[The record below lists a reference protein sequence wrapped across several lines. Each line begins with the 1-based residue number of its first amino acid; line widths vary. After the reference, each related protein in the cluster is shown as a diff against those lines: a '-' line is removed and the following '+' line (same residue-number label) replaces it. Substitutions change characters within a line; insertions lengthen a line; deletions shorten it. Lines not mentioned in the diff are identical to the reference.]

1 MIVLTTR
8 SSFFL
13 KDRLPKGCTHRPP
26 LIRIVSRLNYKPEGL
41 KFELASEKISDL
53 LLTPSRKS
61 FEECCYDRAI
71 EIERLPYDKIF
82 LSYSGGIDS
91 TLSLI
96 SFFKYWKPESLD
108 RLTVLMNLSSI
119 EENPFFF
126 KHIIE
131 RVKVESIFQN
141 YSQRLVTENAGIVTG
156 EHGDQLFGS
165 DIIGAAVAMYG
176 DSAIHDSY
184 EKIVPS
190 VLNKFTENP
199 DVTSAFFARLH
210 PMVDESPFPLKSVH
224 DFLWWYNLTM
234 KWQYVK
240 YRFLANK
247 AWHKPAETAPRVH
260 HFFDTVDF
268 QKWSL
273 SNHDQK
279 IKGTWES
286 YKFPMKELIFE
297 YNKDAE
303 YLRKKKVPS
312 LPLTQMFMEYNDAF
326 DRNFVSLT
334 KEQVLSYVLE

>member
-8 SSFFL
+8 SPFFL
-13 KDRLPKGCTHRPP
+13 KERLPKGCTHRPP
-26 LIRIVSRLNYKPEGL
+26 LIRIISRLNYKPEGL

-53 LLTPSRKS
+53 LLTSSHKS
-61 FEECCYDRAI
+61 FEECCYERAL
-71 EIERLPYDKIF
+71 EIERLLYDKIF

-96 SFFKYWKPESLD
+96 SFFKYWKPESLS

-119 EENPFFF
+119 EENPHFF
-126 KHIIE
+126 KQIIE
-131 RVKVESIFQN
+131 RVRVESIFQN
-141 YSQRLVTENAGIVTG
+141 YSQRLATENAGLVTG

-165 DIIGAAVAMYG
+165 DIIARAVAMYG
-176 DSAIHDSY
+176 DSAIHAPF

-190 VLNKFTENP
+190 VLSKFTEDP
-199 DVTSAFFARLH
+199 EVTADFFARLR
-210 PMVDESPFPLKSVH
+210 PIVEESPFPIKTVH

-247 AWHKPAETAPRVH
+247 AWYKPETTASRVH
-260 HFFDTVDF
+260 HFFDTVEF
-268 QKWSL
+268 QKWSMC
-273 SNHDQK
+273 NHDKK

-286 YKFPMKELIFE
+286 YKFPMKDLIFE
-297 YNKDAE
+297 YNKDSE

-334 KEQVLSYVLE
+334 KEQVLSHVLE